1 MLKKGP
7 KMCPEWAKVSI
18 FNETIKTIN
27 LSNHET
33 KSQNYYQRVY
43 LWPKGQG

>member
-1 MLKKGP
+1 MLIFIKKGA
-7 KMCPEWAKVSI
+7 KMCSESIKVSI

-33 KSQNYYQRVY
+33 KSH
-43 LWPKGQG
+43 

>member
-1 MLKKGP
+1 
-7 KMCPEWAKVSI
+7 MCPEWAKVSI

-33 KSQNYYQRVY
+33 KSQ
-43 LWPKGQG
+43 KDH